1 MIPTEIAEANGKFR
15 IRRRSAW
22 LDLVTPIACLVIL
35 GGCAS
40 TATVIKEN
48 LDYRPSVA
56 NAFSRAISLGST
68 NKKPATPQL
77 TAYPPI
83 PIEENTPRVR
93 SFIRN
98 YAYDRRETMKNYLA
112 MVEKYLPMLRSAAKE
127 NGLPPEIAY
136 LVMLE
141 SGADPEARS
150 PANALGMWQFMPA
163 TARSYG
169 LRVDSWVDERL
180 DPKKSTQAAMLY
192 LKDLYGMFGCWRLA
206 LSAYNS
212 GENKM
217 NKVLSQEDAQEYDE
231 ISSSRRLKRETR
243 EFFPRFL
250 AMAVIAK
257 NPTKYGFPT
266 FNEKVAVDKH
276 EVVPIQGSYS
286 LETLAKTIDIPSSRL
301 LELNPAIL
309 RGITPSDGPPYSVR
323 VPVGKKDALVRKL
336 EFLPDEPL
344 KTQITH
350 VVNKGDSLSRILKRY
365 QVNRTQLAEVNPDIN
380 LHRKLRQGS
389 RLLVPV
395 YKDRNQKIQKG
406 KRLSLAR

>member
-1 MIPTEIAEANGKFR
+1 
-15 IRRRSAW
+15 
-22 LDLVTPIACLVIL
+22 
-35 GGCAS
+35 
-40 TATVIKEN
+40 
-48 LDYRPSVA
+48 
-56 NAFSRAISLGST
+56 
-68 NKKPATPQL
+68 
-77 TAYPPI
+77 
-83 PIEENTPRVR
+83 
-93 SFIRN
+93 
-98 YAYDRRETMKNYLA
+98 MKNYLA
-112 MVEKYLPMLRSAAKE
+112 MVEKYLPMLRTAAKE
-127 NGLPPEIAY
+127 NGLPQEIAY

-212 GENKM
+212 GENKL

-380 LHRKLRQGS
+380 LHRKLRQGC